1 MPHRR
6 EVEEEAAVVFTCEA
20 MPDVILFS
28 QSLTHNAESRHGVEE
43 TAFRSMRKLILLAEI
58 YVKHFVR
65 CCKRR
70 FLVHFWIDIHY

>member
-28 QSLTHNAESRHGVEE
+28 QSLTHNTESRHGVEE
-43 TAFRSMRKLILLAEI
+43 TAFRSMRKTNLA
-58 YVKHFVR
+58 R
-65 CCKRR
+65 
-70 FLVHFWIDIHY
+70 